1 MRKGSESKI
10 SLTYDADGTLLYSTL
25 GPFFIQAGGLAR
37 TVITVELRKELV
49 DLIQEQVEIEKES
62 VARLSE
68 TEQKVGTGAAR
79 LLLVEMKCDSQKHA
93 AILEAILEAL
103 KGAQSSKPLWQQAFD
118 GFADPIIVKREIEN
132 HKTLGKSMVAHIQ
145 KEMSKTDDEAVRTLL
160 QHLTEDEKRHSEI
173 LDSIAQRCYS
183 MIR

>member
-1 MRKGSESKI
+1 
-10 SLTYDADGTLLYSTL
+10 
-25 GPFFIQAGGLAR
+25 
-37 TVITVELRKELV
+37 
-49 DLIQEQVEIEKES
+49 
-62 VARLSE
+62 
-68 TEQKVGTGAAR
+68 VGTGAAK
-79 LLLVEMKCDSQKHA
+79 LLLVEMRCDSQKHA

-103 KGAQSSKPLWQQAFD
+103 EGAQSSKPLWQQAFS

-173 LDSIAQRCYS
+173 LDTIAQRCYS

>member
-1 MRKGSESKI
+1 MI
-10 SLTYDADGTLLYSTL
+10 D
-25 GPFFIQAGGLAR
+25 
-37 TVITVELRKELV
+37 LV
-49 DLIQEQVEIEKES
+49 REQVQIEKES
-62 VARLSE
+62 AARLGE
-68 TEQKVGTGAAR
+68 TEQKVGTGAAK
-79 LLLVEMKCDSQKHA
+79 LLLVEMRCDSQKHA

-103 KGAQSSKPLWQQAFD
+103 EGAQSSKPLWQQAFS
-118 GFADPIIVKREIEN
+118 GFADPIMVKREIEN

-173 LDSIAQRCYS
+173 LDTIAQRCYS

>member
-1 MRKGSESKI
+1 MI
-10 SLTYDADGTLLYSTL
+10 
-25 GPFFIQAGGLAR
+25 
-37 TVITVELRKELV
+37 ELV
-49 DLIQEQVEIEKES
+49 REQVQIEKES
-62 VARLSE
+62 AARLGE
-68 TEQKVGTGAAR
+68 TESKVGTGAAK
-79 LLLVEMKCDSQKHA
+79 LLLVEMRCDSQKHA

-103 KGAQSSKPLWQQAFD
+103 EGGQSSKPLWQQAFS
-118 GFADPIIVKREIEN
+118 GFADPIIVKREIEI

-173 LDSIAQRCYS
+173 LDTIAQRCYS

>member
-1 MRKGSESKI
+1 VES
-10 SLTYDADGTLLYSTL
+10 G
-25 GPFFIQAGGLAR
+25 
-37 TVITVELRKELV
+37 KELIKLV
-49 DLIQEQVEIEKES
+49 REQVQIEKES

-68 TEQKVGTGAAR
+68 TEQKVGTGAAK
-79 LLLVEMKCDSQKHA
+79 LLLVEMRCDSQKHA
-93 AILEAILEAL
+93 AILEAVVEAL
-103 KGAQSSKPLWQQAFD
+103 EGAQSSKPLWQQAFS
-118 GFADPIIVKREIEN
+118 GFADPIMVRREIEN

-173 LDSIAQRCYS
+173 LDTIAQRCYS

>member
-1 MRKGSESKI
+1 MEPR
-10 SLTYDADGTLLYSTL
+10 
-25 GPFFIQAGGLAR
+25 R
-37 TVITVELRKELV
+37 ELIDLV
-49 DLIQEQVEIEKES
+49 REQVQIEKES
-62 VARLSE
+62 AARLGE
-68 TEQKVGTGAAR
+68 TESKVGTGAAK
-79 LLLVEMKCDSQKHA
+79 LLLVEMRCDSQKHA

-103 KGAQSSKPLWQQAFD
+103 EGAQSSKPLWQQAFS

-173 LDSIAQRCYS
+173 LDTIAQRCYS

>member
-1 MRKGSESKI
+1 
-10 SLTYDADGTLLYSTL
+10 
-25 GPFFIQAGGLAR
+25 
-37 TVITVELRKELV
+37 VEPHRELIELV
-49 DLIQEQVEIEKES
+49 REQVQIEKES
-62 VARLSE
+62 AARLGE
-68 TEQKVGTGAAR
+68 TESKVGTGAAK
-79 LLLVEMKCDSQKHA
+79 LLLVEMRCDSQKHA

-103 KGAQSSKPLWQQAFD
+103 EGGQSSKPLWQQAFS
-118 GFADPIIVKREIEN
+118 GFADPIIVKREIEI

-173 LDSIAQRCYS
+173 LDTIAQRCYS

>member
-1 MRKGSESKI
+1 LI
-10 SLTYDADGTLLYSTL
+10 N
-25 GPFFIQAGGLAR
+25 
-37 TVITVELRKELV
+37 LV
-49 DLIQEQVEIEKES
+49 REQVQIEKES
-62 VARLSE
+62 AARLSE
-68 TEQKVGTGAAR
+68 TEQKVGTGAAK
-79 LLLVEMKCDSQKHA
+79 LLLVEMRCDSQKHA

-103 KGAQSSKPLWQQAFD
+103 EGAQSSKPLWQQAFS
-118 GFADPIIVKREIEN
+118 GFADPIMVKREIEN

-173 LDSIAQRCYS
+173 LDTIAQRCYR